1 MEFEVRRAY
10 GILGKDQ
17 VHKTLIRNLKGICHV
32 KDMVVRLQLNLKRNI
47 NLLAPEFYI

>member
-17 VHKTLIRNLKGICHV
+17 VHKTLIRKPKGNMSCERYGGSI
-32 KDMVVRLQLNLKRNI
+32 
-47 NLLAPEFYI
+47 AA